1 MTKLQNGTSQNLYS
15 YNGAGTISAIQHN
28 GFQYDFNYDVFGK
41 LISTKIGN
49 TALSSNTYSASGL
62 LTRTTYANGDYI
74 DYSYDDYDRVVQME
88 DENDV
93 FARFVYNK
101 KGLVTKYIDDLSGIT
116 TYYYYDFSGSKT
128 GEYRQTEGGD
138 LSYYLSY
145 DSSGNTVEKTAV
157 GNAVRT
163 ITSGTDSDGNAF
175 VSNDGVTVT
184 SEKDDFGRI
193 SSVTTANV
201 NNSVVLTSEYTYK
214 NGAENHSTT
223 NIMNGI
229 HQTLGNTDLAYYHYE
244 YDANNNITGIY
255 EQNTLDLSYTY
266 DSLNQ
271 LTSETNYKNSTA
283 TQYEYDSNG
292 NITLKKN
299 YVISGNSSYLVS
311 TDTYVY
317 VPDAVANANSHFNSA
332 WNDQLFSYNG
342 TEIIYDDLGN
352 PLHYRDGMEFEW
364 TRGRLLDTVTVNNTE
379 IQMYYDSNGLR
390 TQKGDIY
397 YYYDS
402 ESKLIA
408 LKKNALTMF
417 FYYDSAGNP
426 IAFSYNG
433 CMHYYVKNL
442 QGDIVRVVNEA
453 GNTVASYEYDAWGKL
468 LAAKNYY
475 GVPVTDPNSIALVNP
490 LRYRGYVYDDET
502 GLYYLKSRYY
512 DPTTCRFINSD
523 SFCDTSSGTPLSTN
537 MYSYCEDNPIKNID
551 TNGHYCIR
559 SFNCYAYA
567 MGYDSAWMYPGK
579 GIRDI
584 PCIQVVGCRIVCNPS
599 DSMPMY
605 YSVVQ
610 VKNWILSDFSNCYS
624 RGRKVVRELC
634 CRNAAISGDE
644 YRIAFRVNYYLY
656 PITYYGG
663 ICPIAFKWLT
673 GDFHFMKQD
682 PRTGMWWQ
690 KRGFLDIECLGRINP
705 DNQHFWY
712 NGALWGDY
720 YNSNTLY
727 LAVRKDFWSE

>member
-1 MTKLQNGTSQNLYS
+1 MYDVTKLKNGTSQNLYS
-15 YNGAGTISAIQHN
+15 YNGAGMISAIQHN

-193 SSVTTANV
+193 SSVTTANA
-201 NNSVVLTSEYTYK
+201 NNSVVLTSAYTYM

-229 HQTLGNTDLAYYHYE
+229 HQTLGNTDLAYYYYG

-255 EQNTLDLSYTY
+255 EQNTLNVSYEY
-266 DSLNQ
+266 DRLNQ
-271 LTSETNYKNSTA
+271 LTAEINYRNSTV
-283 TQYEYDSNG
+283 TQYEYDSGG
-292 NITLKKN
+292 NITRKKN
-299 YVISGNSSYLVS
+299 YVTSGNSSYLVS

-417 FYYDSAGNP
+417 FYYDSSDNP

-433 CMHYYVKNL
+433 CIFRTAETLVK
-442 QGDIVRVVNEA
+442 
-453 GNTVASYEYDAWGKL
+453 
-468 LAAKNYY
+468 
-475 GVPVTDPNSIALVNP
+475 
-490 LRYRGYVYDDET
+490 
-502 GLYYLKSRYY
+502 
-512 DPTTCRFINSD
+512 
-523 SFCDTSSGTPLSTN
+523 
-537 MYSYCEDNPIKNID
+537 
-551 TNGHYCIR
+551 
-559 SFNCYAYA
+559 
-567 MGYDSAWMYPGK
+567 
-579 GIRDI
+579 
-584 PCIQVVGCRIVCNPS
+584 
-599 DSMPMY
+599 
-605 YSVVQ
+605 
-610 VKNWILSDFSNCYS
+610 
-624 RGRKVVRELC
+624 
-634 CRNAAISGDE
+634 
-644 YRIAFRVNYYLY
+644 
-656 PITYYGG
+656 
-663 ICPIAFKWLT
+663 
-673 GDFHFMKQD
+673 
-682 PRTGMWWQ
+682 
-690 KRGFLDIECLGRINP
+690 
-705 DNQHFWY
+705 
-712 NGALWGDY
+712 
-720 YNSNTLY
+720 
-727 LAVRKDFWSE
+727 

>member
-1 MTKLQNGTSQNLYS
+1 MYDVTKLKSGTSQNLYS

-193 SSVTTANV
+193 SSVTTTNA
-201 NNSVVLTSEYTYK
+201 NNSVVLTSAYTYM

-417 FYYDSAGNP
+417 FYYDSSDNP

-433 CMHYYVKNL
+433 CIFRTAETLVK
-442 QGDIVRVVNEA
+442 
-453 GNTVASYEYDAWGKL
+453 
-468 LAAKNYY
+468 
-475 GVPVTDPNSIALVNP
+475 
-490 LRYRGYVYDDET
+490 
-502 GLYYLKSRYY
+502 
-512 DPTTCRFINSD
+512 
-523 SFCDTSSGTPLSTN
+523 
-537 MYSYCEDNPIKNID
+537 
-551 TNGHYCIR
+551 
-559 SFNCYAYA
+559 
-567 MGYDSAWMYPGK
+567 
-579 GIRDI
+579 
-584 PCIQVVGCRIVCNPS
+584 
-599 DSMPMY
+599 
-605 YSVVQ
+605 
-610 VKNWILSDFSNCYS
+610 
-624 RGRKVVRELC
+624 
-634 CRNAAISGDE
+634 
-644 YRIAFRVNYYLY
+644 
-656 PITYYGG
+656 
-663 ICPIAFKWLT
+663 
-673 GDFHFMKQD
+673 
-682 PRTGMWWQ
+682 
-690 KRGFLDIECLGRINP
+690 
-705 DNQHFWY
+705 
-712 NGALWGDY
+712 
-720 YNSNTLY
+720 
-727 LAVRKDFWSE
+727 